1 MVRGKFISLNTR
13 GISNYRKRRTIFT
26 WLRKQKP
33 DVVFLQETHSTQ
45 GNAVSWQREWG
56 ATLICSHGAKNARG
70 VAILIRNNFDCV
82 VEESVVDTNGR
93 FIILKVLLS
102 GEPALLVNIYGP
114 NRDNELVAFY
124 HTVLQTLVSKNF
136 DDIENIIM
144 GGDLNCPLNPII
156 DKRGGNLIP
165 RQSLIKTIELLQSTL
180 DLHDI
185 WRVKNPTK
193 RSYTW
198 SQSNPLIFSRLDYWL
213 ISNSLSDNVCHVD
226 MISAIKTDHS
236 AIVIELQD
244 VEDKVKGPGF
254 WKLNCS
260 LLNDKE
266 YVNELNLLLPTWIQ
280 EGKQDLDDPRS
291 VWDWVKY
298 NVKKYSRWY
307 SMEKC
312 KQQNL
317 EEQQLNRQFQEAT
330 ATYQNC
336 PSQENLSALN
346 VLKEK
351 LEHVYE
357 KKVEGI
363 IIRSH
368 ARWHEHGGK
377 NSKYPKASLEW
388 SYLNRPFR
396 DLRSGARIL

>member
-1 MVRGKFISLNTR
+1 
-13 GISNYRKRRTIFT
+13 
-26 WLRKQKP
+26 
-33 DVVFLQETHSTQ
+33 
-45 GNAVSWQREWG
+45 
-56 ATLICSHGAKNARG
+56 
-70 VAILIRNNFDCV
+70 
-82 VEESVVDTNGR
+82 
-93 FIILKVLLS
+93 
-102 GEPALLVNIYGP
+102 
-114 NRDNELVAFY
+114 
-124 HTVLQTLVSKNF
+124 
-136 DDIENIIM
+136 
-144 GGDLNCPLNPII
+144 
-156 DKRGGNLIP
+156 
-165 RQSLIKTIELLQSTL
+165 
-180 DLHDI
+180 
-185 WRVKNPTK
+185 
-193 RSYTW
+193 
-198 SQSNPLIFSRLDYWL
+198 
-213 ISNSLSDNVCHVD
+213 

-363 IIRSH
+363 IIRSR
-368 ARWHEHGGK
+368 ARWHEHGEK
-377 NSKYPKASLEW
+377 NSKYFLNLEKRNHVRKHPKASLEW

>member
-1 MVRGKFISLNTR
+1 M
-13 GISNYRKRRTIFT
+13 
-26 WLRKQKP
+26 
-33 DVVFLQETHSTQ
+33 
-45 GNAVSWQREWG
+45 
-56 ATLICSHGAKNARG
+56 
-70 VAILIRNNFDCV
+70 
-82 VEESVVDTNGR
+82 
-93 FIILKVLLS
+93 
-102 GEPALLVNIYGP
+102 
-114 NRDNELVAFY
+114 
-124 HTVLQTLVSKNF
+124 
-136 DDIENIIM
+136 
-144 GGDLNCPLNPII
+144 
-156 DKRGGNLIP
+156 
-165 RQSLIKTIELLQSTL
+165 
-180 DLHDI
+180 
-185 WRVKNPTK
+185 
-193 RSYTW
+193 
-198 SQSNPLIFSRLDYWL
+198 
-213 ISNSLSDNVCHVD
+213 
-226 MISAIKTDHS
+226 
-236 AIVIELQD
+236 
-244 VEDKVKGPGF
+244 DKVKGPGF

-363 IIRSH
+363 IIRSR
-368 ARWHEHGGK
+368 ARWHEHGEK
-377 NSKYPKASLEW
+377 NSKYFLNLEKRNHVRKHIRKLRL
-388 SYLNRPFR
+388 SGVISTDPFE
-396 DLRSGARIL
+396 I